1 MRPRFTE
8 KNIVVILFIMVF
20 ITFSLAQEDSK
31 KMEKLNSSFH
41 STTISPILVHQPV
54 IKAPVAENTGKLSSP
69 GQAE

>member
-31 KMEKLNSSFH
+31 KMEKFYSGVNA
-41 STTISPILVHQPV
+41 STLSHLLVHQPV
-54 IKAPVAENTGKLSSP
+54 SKIQGATITGQNSGPAE
-69 GQAE
+69 